1 MNSIHYRIECEKH
14 GTLLGQCRC
23 PAQNKAT
30 RTVPCSWKCPEYVKP
45 LGLCQR
51 CEHPAS
57 WHRLDDST
65 NVSPTDPNASSAAS
79 AMTARSTTRSHQR
92 YLVGALTTYQR
103 RPDATDHPRR
113 C

>member
-65 NVSPTDPNASSAAS
+65 NVSPTDPNAEFRCIGYDCEVDY
-79 AMTARSTTRSHQR
+79 TKPPE
-92 YLVGALTTYQR
+92 VPCGC
-103 RPDATDHPRR
+103 PDYVPAPA
-113 C
+113 